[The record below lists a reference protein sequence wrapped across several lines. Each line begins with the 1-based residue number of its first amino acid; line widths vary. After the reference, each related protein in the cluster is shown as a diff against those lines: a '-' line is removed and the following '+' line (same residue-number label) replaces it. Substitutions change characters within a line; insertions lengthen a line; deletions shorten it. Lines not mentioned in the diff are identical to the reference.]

1 MRRPRKMIKRLQKS
15 KLLTLYLTFLL
26 LTALWGGRAAKPLVS
41 HAQEGPP
48 SPNREGGMETF
59 SVDLDPVRVTFL
71 TADHGLPSNRVTDIV
86 QSADGFIW
94 VGTTR
99 GLARYDGHV
108 IKSFNELEATVVT
121 SLAVTEDAV
130 WAGTELGSLT
140 RIDLATDQVSFVIPP
155 LEQSPII
162 GLAAGSDEDVWFV
175 RRDKSI
181 AVWQQESQTV
191 QQYPPL
197 DIETRFP
204 IDASDIEVDDN
215 GIVWIAIGSGLYR
228 LDPKSGQ
235 VTSTLFGSDDR
246 PELAQSLSRIGNT
259 MWVGAVEAIY
269 EFDVTTGEQTARIRA
284 PRAGAGLVMGTD
296 DGHLWS
302 ASRIAG
308 GMRRLD
314 RQTWEPTF
322 FIRSDSTRADSIS
335 NSITALMRSKD
346 GVLWIGSA
354 NTGLSVYTPLNNQFD
369 TVHVPRPTNVIFGV
383 ATIGDILRDHQTPSV
398 VWYSRGLT
406 LNRWDSTN
414 NEIRAY
420 SPPAN
425 YPFPPSPQST
435 TIRHLLQTEDG
446 SLWMDDINGVL
457 QFDPST
463 EEYTRFDLPEG
474 LQSPLIGADSQ
485 GNLIWLYSPESL
497 ISFDILT
504 EQYNHYPIPAEF
516 SEAEKQLVAT
526 QGGKIWMVGR
536 SRIAYFDPT
545 IEQFG
550 PLDVRFNSV
559 DTMMV
564 TGSGEG
570 WVAAD
575 GQLYHLSA
583 EGELLQTWTADDGI
597 PSQISTIAPRSNG
610 KFWLLSTPGLV
621 EFDPINGVG
630 LTYSTAHGLRSNL
643 FVGAESRSSES
654 NFELPLIVSQPSRL
668 TLIDEERLRTNPY
681 LPTAKITTISLF
693 DEPLSANGDLT
704 FAYDENFL
712 SFDLSAMSY
721 VHPERNRY
729 RYMLEGLE
737 NEWNEVTAVGRHLTY
752 PGLSPGTYML
762 RAQSSNSDGKWSTE
776 EATLSFT
783 IIPPWWQTIYFRLFV
798 VALIAGAVFAWSR
811 YRLYAIEMRNR
822 QLQEEVENR
831 TTDLAESNQAL
842 QLAKTEAEAANKAK
856 SVFLANMSHE
866 LRTPLNAI
874 LGYSNILKRAQP
886 NQIKRLN
893 IIEKS
898 GNHLL
903 TLINDILD
911 IAKVEAN
918 KLELINEPV
927 DLTGLIDQIVAM
939 MHPHTADKRLKF
951 YVQRATDLPNTI
963 VTDPKRL
970 RQVLLNLL
978 SNAFKFTK
986 KGAVRLAVD
995 CPDPSSLR
1003 FVVTDTGSGIPE
1015 DQLAAI
1021 FEPFV
1026 QNNSPSVNS
1035 EGTGLG
1041 LTISRRLVDLMG
1053 GELTAESV
1061 VGEGSQFSFTI
1072 PFTEVSA
1079 IVNGI
1084 APPQIIVGIKH
1095 ELTPHVVVV
1104 DDKLENR
1111 TLVRDLL
1118 EPLGFVVDMADDGR
1132 SGLDWIVAVQP
1143 DLVITDLVMPEL
1155 DGFELIRRLR
1165 DDSQE
1170 GSLKI
1175 IAMSASVVVEKQQR
1189 SLELGSNAFLPKPI
1203 ETDKLLS
1210 VIGQLLDLEW
1220 EYQQL
1225 VTDQPIDDIQL
1236 TESVQFPPQDIIDSL
1251 LHNTKRGA
1259 IGAIQAEINQLVGDS
1274 KEYAP
1279 FYQRVTNYLNQYQIE
1294 KLHKWLE
1301 AGEKPDPK

>member
-1 MRRPRKMIKRLQKS
+1 MIQDN
-15 KLLTLYLTFLL
+15 Y
-26 LTALWGGRAAKPLVS
+26 
-41 HAQEGPP
+41 
-48 SPNREGGMETF
+48 
-59 SVDLDPVRVTFL
+59 
-71 TADHGLPSNRVTDIV
+71 
-86 QSADGFIW
+86 GFVWI
-94 VGTTR
+94 GTTR
-99 GLARYDGHV
+99 GLARYDGHI
-108 IKSFNELEATVVT
+108 IKSFDELEATVVT
-121 SLAVTEDAV
+121 SLAVMENAV
-130 WAGTELGSLT
+130 WAGTELGSLA
-140 RIDLATDQVSFVIPP
+140 RIDLATDQASIVIPP
-155 LEQSPII
+155 LEQPPII
-162 GLAAGSDEDVWFV
+162 GLAAGPEEDVWFI
-175 RRDKSI
+175 RRDNSI
-181 AVWQQESQTV
+181 AVWRQESQTV
-191 QQYPPL
+191 QQFPPL

-215 GIVWIAIGSGLYR
+215 GIVWVAIGSGLYR
-228 LDPKSGQ
+228 LDPESGQ
-235 VTSTLFGSDDR
+235 VTSILFGSDDR

-269 EFDVTTGEQTARIRA
+269 EFDVTTGEQTARIRT

-296 DGHLWS
+296 DGHVWS

-335 NSITALMRSKD
+335 NSITALMQSRD

-354 NTGLSVYTPLNNQFD
+354 NIGLSIYTPLNNQFE
-369 TVHVPRPTNVIFGV
+369 TIHVPRPTNVIFGV
-383 ATIGDILRDHQTPSV
+383 ATIGDILRDHQTPSI

-406 LNRWDSTN
+406 LNRWDSSSD
-414 NEIRAY
+414 EIRAY

-435 TIRHLLQTEDG
+435 TIRQLMQTEDG
-446 SLWMDDINGVL
+446 ILWMDDINGVL
-457 QFDPST
+457 RFDPAT
-463 EEYTRFDLPEG
+463 EEYTHFDLPEG
-474 LQSPLIGADSQ
+474 LQSPLIGAASQ
-485 GNLIWLYSPESL
+485 DNLMWLYSSESL
-497 ISFDILT
+497 ISFDTRT
-504 EQYNHYPIPAEF
+504 EKYSRYPIPEEF
-516 SEAEKQLVAT
+516 AEAEKQLVAT

-536 SRIAYFDPT
+536 SRIAYFDPAA
-545 IEQFG
+545 ERFG
-550 PLDVRFNSV
+550 PLDVTFNSV

-564 TGSGEG
+564 TESGEG

-575 GQLYHLSA
+575 GKLYHLSP
-583 EGELLQTWTADDGI
+583 EGELLQIWTADDGI
-597 PSQISTIAPRSNG
+597 PSQISAIAPRSNG

-630 LTYSTAHGLRSNL
+630 LTYSTAHGLRTNQ
-643 FVGAESRSSES
+643 FVGAESRSPES
-654 NFELPLIVSQPSRL
+654 NSELPLIVSQPSRL
-668 TLIDEERLRTNPY
+668 TLIDEERLQTNPY
-681 LPTAKITTISLF
+681 LPMAKITTVSLF
-693 DEPLSANGDLT
+693 DEPLTADGKLA

-737 NEWNEVTAVGRHLTY
+737 SEWNEVAADGRRLTY
-752 PGLSPGTYML
+752 PGLPPGNYTL

-783 IIPPWWQTIYFRLFV
+783 ITPPWWQTVLFRLIA
-798 VALIAGAVFAWSR
+798 VALVIGSVIGWYR
-811 YRLYAIEMRNR
+811 YRVYAVEARNL
-822 QLQEEVENR
+822 QLEEEVETR
-831 TTDLAESNQAL
+831 TIALAESNQAL

-874 LGYSNILKRAQP
+874 LGYANILKRAQP
-886 NQIKRLN
+886 NQVTRLN

-911 IAKVEAN
+911 IAKVEAD
-918 KLELINEPV
+918 KLELVNEPV
-927 DLTGLIDQIVAM
+927 NLTSLIDQVVAM

-951 YVQRATDLPNTI
+951 HVQRAPDLPNTI
-963 VTDPKRL
+963 LTDPKRL

-986 KGAVRLAVD
+986 KGSVRLAID
-995 CPDPSSLR
+995 CPDPDSLR
-1003 FVVTDTGSGIPE
+1003 FVVSDTGSGIPE
-1015 DQLAAI
+1015 DHLAAI

-1026 QNNSPSVNS
+1026 QNNSPSVNAD
-1035 EGTGLG
+1035 GAGLG

-1053 GELTAESV
+1053 GELTAEST
-1061 VGEGSQFSFTI
+1061 VGEGSRFSFTI

-1079 IVNGI
+1079 MVNGA
-1084 APPQIIVGIKH
+1084 APPQIIVGIKQK
-1095 ELTPHVVVV
+1095 LTPHVVVV

-1111 TLVRDLL
+1111 TLIRDLL

-1165 DDSQE
+1165 EKSQGDSP
-1170 GSLKI
+1170 KI
-1175 IAMSASVVVEKQQR
+1175 IAMSASVVVEKQRR

-1203 ETDKLLS
+1203 ETDELLS
-1210 VIGQLLDLEW
+1210 MIGQLLDLEW

-1225 VTDQPIDDIQL
+1225 VTDEPIKEIQL
-1236 TESVQFPPQDIIDSL
+1236 TESVQFPPEDIIDAL
-1251 LHNTKRGA
+1251 LHNTRRGA
-1259 IGAIQAEINQLVGDS
+1259 VRAIQAEIDRLTAENDA
-1274 KEYAP
+1274 YAP
-1279 FYQRVTNYLNQYQIE
+1279 FHQHVSNFLSRYQLQ
-1294 KLHKWLE
+1294 KLHVWLE
-1301 AGEKPDPK
+1301 TGEKS